1 MRKVP
6 ILYAYK
12 VTRTPDPGYYAPTGS
27 TEQTP
32 CSPGT
37 VATNASM
44 GACAKCEAGKYQD
57 TDGKTECKPCTVGSY
72 CAEGA
77 AAPLPCKAGTYQNET
92 MLQLNLS
99 MTSADDCLECPTGH
113 RCVGGQS
120 EPKLCGVGSF
130 ASIQG
135 AAGCSECEAGS
146 FQDEQGAT
154 MCKACSIA
162 AYCAGEG
169 VSSPTPC
176 PGGTWSNRTGL
187 SSKNECTKV
196 VKGEWA
202 PTGSTTAKQCP
213 ASGFYCPGYNADN
226 VNEPPGSEPIII
238 DSGASRKTRK
248 VT

>member
-1 MRKVP
+1 MRRLCEPGSYCPEGASAALLCAEGSYSEAADLGSDEQCTK
-6 ILYAYK
+6 
-12 VTRTPDPGYYAPTGS
+12 TDPGYYASTGS

-120 EPKLCGVGSF
+120 EPKLCAAWA
-130 ASIQG
+130 ASPPSRALRG
-135 AAGCSECEAGS
+135 APSAKP
-146 FQDEQGAT
+146 GAFK
-154 MCKACSIA
+154 MSRAPPCARLAVLPRIA
-162 AYCAGEG
+162 
-169 VSSPTPC
+169 
-176 PGGTWSNRTGL
+176 
-187 SSKNECTKV
+187 
-196 VKGEWA
+196 
-202 PTGSTTAKQCP
+202 P
-213 ASGFYCPGYNADN
+213 ARA
-226 VNEPPGSEPIII
+226 
-238 DSGASRKTRK
+238 
-248 VT
+248 